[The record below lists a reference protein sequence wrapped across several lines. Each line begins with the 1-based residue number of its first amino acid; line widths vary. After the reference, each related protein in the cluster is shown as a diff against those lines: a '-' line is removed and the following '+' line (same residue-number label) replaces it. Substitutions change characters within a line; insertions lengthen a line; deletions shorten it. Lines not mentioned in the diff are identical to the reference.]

1 MRLVYRILAI
11 ALLAP
16 ALACGKDDLGEAAE
30 PAGSEAVRHIVEGPH
45 AMATFDLGEL
55 GTIRVE
61 LLHEIAPKSVA
72 YFTKLA
78 NEGHYDGT
86 YFHRVIPDFM
96 IQGGD
101 NNTLNK
107 DPRDDGDGAAPSQV
121 VDEFTDYPHTR
132 GTLALA
138 NTGYKDSN
146 GSQFFFVHR
155 DSPHLD
161 GSYNVL
167 GRIVE
172 GIEVVDKVTELE
184 IDLYG
189 RYGPKN
195 RPYPVNATL
204 VRVRVESVNEQAAAA
219 AEAEAEA
226 DPPAS
231 AQAI

>member
-1 MRLVYRILAI
+1 MRLVHRILAL

-16 ALACGKDDLGEAAE
+16 ALACGQNDVGEAAE
-30 PAGSEAVRHIVEGPH
+30 PAGSQALGRITQGPH
-45 AMATFDLGEL
+45 AIAIFDLGEL
-55 GTIRVE
+55 GTIQVE
-61 LLHEIAPKSVA
+61 LLHEIAPKTVA
-72 YFTKLA
+72 HFTALA
-78 NEGHYDGT
+78 NAGHYDGT
-86 YFHRVIPDFM
+86 YFHRVIPEFM

-101 NNTLNK
+101 TNTLNN
-107 DPRDDGDGAAPSQV
+107 DPRDDGSGQPTKLVD
-121 VDEFTDYPHTR
+121 DEFTDYPHTR

-138 NTGYKDSN
+138 NSGYKNSN
-146 GSQFFFVHR
+146 GSQFFIVHA

-161 GSYNVL
+161 GHYNAF

-204 VRVRVESVNEQAAAA
+204 VQVRVESASEQAAAA
-219 AEAEAEA
+219 T
-226 DPPAS
+226 D
-231 AQAI
+231 AQSTDEHEI